1 MWTNIMIGGTL
12 ILFTTIVHSIVTLT
26 ILHYIKKHIKIGN
39 LDNNFHQTIWLLVIV
54 LIMFFVTIFESALW
68 SFCYL
73 YFEAIATFEE
83 ALYFS
88 IVTFTTLGFGDIILN
103 DDWRILGSLEAAN
116 GIIV

>member
-1 MWTNIMIGGTL
+1 MIGGTL